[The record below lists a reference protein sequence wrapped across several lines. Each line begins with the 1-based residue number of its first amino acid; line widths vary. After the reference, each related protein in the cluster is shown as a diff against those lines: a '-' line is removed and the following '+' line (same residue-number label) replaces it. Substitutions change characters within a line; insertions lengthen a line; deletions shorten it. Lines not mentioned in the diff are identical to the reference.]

1 MKQMNLNSLNR
12 EQREAVLYNEGPLL
26 IIAGAGS
33 GKTRAITYKVAY
45 LVENGVDPQNI
56 LAITFTNKAAA
67 EMKERVEELLGN
79 SSKQV
84 FISTFHKFC
93 GRVLRVFIESIGY
106 NRNFTIYDTDDQ
118 RRLLTKIIKELGY
131 DDKKVKA
138 KAAANRISYCKNH
151 DISID
156 EFKKDAKSDMEK
168 IYARCFEVYDKR
180 MFENNALDFDDMLL
194 LTVRVLKENENI
206 RKQLSK
212 KFKYILVDEYQDT
225 NLVQFE
231 IVKLLTMD
239 GENKLTVVGD
249 DDQSI
254 YKFRGADI
262 RNILEFENAFND
274 AKVIKLTQNYRS
286 TNNILNVA
294 NSVIKNNVGR
304 KEKNLWSENGEGSK
318 IIFTEYEDDGKE
330 AYSIISEIKK
340 KNDFKNTA
348 VLYRTNAQSRKF
360 EEMCVSFSVP
370 YTLVGGVNFYER
382 REIKDVLAYMHIL
395 VNPSDTNSLFR
406 VINVPKRGI
415 GDTTLAKILSFAGEN
430 NMIPLEAVFNYDKM
444 DVTPKIKE
452 KIKNFVDL
460 IIQLREENEID
471 GIIDKLLKNC
481 YEEYLIDEFGE
492 EEGKERLENIYELR
506 NKAITFKETYPL
518 NADNDILKDLATNM
532 SAHVILEDFLYE
544 IALVSDIDEL
554 NESED
559 KLTLMSLH
567 ASKGLEYDNIYLTGM
582 NEGIFPSYQSITADD
597 SNSEVE
603 EERRLCYVGITRAR
617 KNLYLSSARRRMHNG
632 SYNTYLVSR
641 FVDEIDNN
649 LITKNLLKN
658 EPDFL
663 SDTYNDGYSGYSTR
677 YSNRKSNYS
686 WQKTSSS
693 GYMGSSN
700 HFDDNETSTVS
711 KIDLKKSIDTY
722 KTGANIIK
730 ATSLDYKVGDRV
742 THIKFGDGKV
752 TSIEDIGRDYEV
764 TVDFDEVGTKTLFAA
779 FAKLEKI

>member
-1 MKQMNLNSLNR
+1 
-12 EQREAVLYNEGPLL
+12 
-26 IIAGAGS
+26 
-33 GKTRAITYKVAY
+33 
-45 LVENGVDPQNI
+45 
-56 LAITFTNKAAA
+56 
-67 EMKERVEELLGN
+67 
-79 SSKQV
+79 
-84 FISTFHKFC
+84 
-93 GRVLRVFIESIGY
+93 
-106 NRNFTIYDTDDQ
+106 
-118 RRLLTKIIKELGY
+118 
-131 DDKKVKA
+131 
-138 KAAANRISYCKNH
+138 
-151 DISID
+151 
-156 EFKKDAKSDMEK
+156 
-168 IYARCFEVYDKR
+168 
-180 MFENNALDFDDMLL
+180 
-194 LTVRVLKENENI
+194 
-206 RKQLSK
+206 
-212 KFKYILVDEYQDT
+212 
-225 NLVQFE
+225 
-231 IVKLLTMD
+231 
-239 GENKLTVVGD
+239 
-249 DDQSI
+249 
-254 YKFRGADI
+254 
-262 RNILEFENAFND
+262 
-274 AKVIKLTQNYRS
+274 
-286 TNNILNVA
+286 
-294 NSVIKNNVGR
+294 
-304 KEKNLWSENGEGSK
+304 
-318 IIFTEYEDDGKE
+318 
-330 AYSIISEIKK
+330 
-340 KNDFKNTA
+340 
-348 VLYRTNAQSRKF
+348 
-360 EEMCVSFSVP
+360 
-370 YTLVGGVNFYER
+370 
-382 REIKDVLAYMHIL
+382 
-395 VNPSDTNSLFR
+395 
-406 VINVPKRGI
+406 
-415 GDTTLAKILSFAGEN
+415 
-430 NMIPLEAVFNYDKM
+430 
-444 DVTPKIKE
+444 
-452 KIKNFVDL
+452 
-460 IIQLREENEID
+460 
-471 GIIDKLLKNC
+471 
-481 YEEYLIDEFGE
+481 
-492 EEGKERLENIYELR
+492 
-506 NKAITFKETYPL
+506 
-518 NADNDILKDLATNM
+518 M

-779 FAKLEKI
+779 FAKLKKI